1 MLLIIANRVRSPST
15 IIGYVPPFTKFAK
28 YLEIYKQCSQ
38 KRLCAI
44 TTLFFIQCKR

>member
-28 YLEIYKQCSQ
+28 YLENYKRCSQ
-38 KRLCAI
+38 KLLCVI
-44 TTLFFIQCKR
+44 NTLFFIQCKR